1 MLKNLKRF
9 RLTEDVGDFKAG
21 STFEQS
27 PWMPGIFTWDE
38 SPVFNPNTDD
48 LLLRQIKF
56 ENWDE
61 ALFGKYEV
69 IDSSELTS
77 AFYAKWK
84 TVKRKF
90 SAERQRKGEEKTRIH
105 NEGMKKKPESVK
117 PKRPRKSSPVKI
129 VY

>member
-1 MLKNLKRF
+1 
-9 RLTEDVGDFKAG
+9 
-21 STFEQS
+21 
-27 PWMPGIFTWDE
+27 MPGIFTWDE
-38 SPVFNPNTDD
+38 SPVFNPNTGD

-56 ENWDE
+56 ENWVE

-69 IDSSELTS
+69 IDSSELTA

-90 SAERQRKGEEKTRIH
+90 SAERQRKGEEKMRIH
-105 NEGMKKKPESVK
+105 NEAMKNKPEPTK
-117 PKRPRKSSPVKI
+117 PKRPRKYSPVKI